1 MTHQEVQHLDR
12 RADMARKPGNRM
24 LVEKD
29 RRAEPEAAQRQ
40 VFLQAGRPHDPCR
53 YEHRYR

>member
-1 MTHQEVQHLDR
+1 
-12 RADMARKPGNRM
+12 M